1 MILFVTFVILF
12 LILVNAFYVAAEFA
26 AVSVRRNMIREMAE
40 NGSRVAVHLLK
51 ILENTKELD
60 RYIAACQFGITI
72 SAWFWAHT
80 DRLNWPPICSLFL
93 SGLVGWTP

>member
-26 AVSVRRNMIREMAE
+26 AVSVRRNMIREMADD
-40 NGSRVAVHLLK
+40 GSMVAVHLLK
-51 ILENTKELD
+51 IQKSWTATLRL
-60 RYIAACQFGITI
+60 AS
-72 SAWFWAHT
+72 SALPFPVWFWAHT
-80 DRLNWPPICSLFL
+80 DRLNWPPICSLCL

>member
-72 SAWFWAHT
+72 SSLFWAHT
-80 DRLNWPPICSLFL
+80 DRLNWPPICSLCL
-93 SGLVGWTP
+93 SGLAGWTP

>member
-72 SAWFWAHT
+72 SSLVLGAYG
-80 DRLNWPPICSLFL
+80 RLNWPPICSLCL